1 VIDAVR
7 VALTAIRARG
17 NPAPGD
23 LSVLAL
29 PEVRG
34 VFLGVDDLRRPHLL
48 LVMSDVN
55 SPLPEPDV
63 AALEIAIRPLELSG
77 SIERFIDITCMVEAV
92 ADVFEHFA
100 AAVADRVQTNP
111 LEPVQDLLVVLEKWR
126 QFLVPAKGPLG
137 RAKLAEVFGEILVL
151 RDVVAADPRHRVGCW
166 VAPYGG
172 RHDFRRGRT
181 ALEVKTTRAHSSR
194 EVVIHGEDQLEI
206 PSGGSL
212 HLHFVRIEEVPGDG
226 ETVNSIVDE
235 LLSLGT
241 GTERLFESLDAAGV
255 PLSEL
260 AATTDV
266 SFQVRERLTVAI
278 DDVTPRI
285 IPASFVGG
293 QKPVG
298 VGDLSYVINLD
309 HVLDRALDQAAYRK
323 LVSELAGDD

>member
-1 VIDAVR
+1 MIDAVR
-7 VALTAIRARG
+7 VALTAVRARG
-17 NPAPGD
+17 GPAPGD
-23 LSVLAL
+23 LSVVRL
-29 PEVRG
+29 PEVAG

-48 LVMSDVN
+48 LKVGDVN
-55 SPLPEPDV
+55 TLLPEPDV
-63 AALEIAIRPLELSG
+63 AALEIAIRPLSLSG
-77 SIERFIDITCMVEAV
+77 SVERLIDVTCVVEAV

-100 AAVADRVQTNP
+100 AAVADRVQANP
-111 LEPVQDLLVVLEKWR
+111 EEPVQDLVGVLEKWR

-137 RAKLAEVFGEILVL
+137 RGKLAEVFGEILVL
-151 RDVVAADPRHRVGCW
+151 RDVLAADPRRRIDCW

-181 ALEVKTTRAHSSR
+181 AVEVKTTRAHSSR

-206 PSGGSL
+206 PPGGSL

-241 GTERLFESLDAAGV
+241 ATERLFESLDAAGL

-266 SFQVRERLTVAI
+266 SFQVRERLTVPVDNA
-278 DDVTPRI
+278 TPRI

-293 QKPVG
+293 TKPVG

-309 HVLDRALDQAAYRK
+309 HVLDRALDPAAYRK